1 MEMTIIDKIIIMFKY
16 IFSSFMGIELLLLS
30 LLLFIFTILNIKK
43 NNKIVKIVSI
53 ILCLAFLLGLIVSYH
68 NYALYCIDSFIKFLL
83 SYIYFPSMVMYF
95 FIMIL
100 VTIAIIVTIVSKKM
114 STSKKIVNSIVLS
127 IMYLCFM
134 CVASLAVTENLDLS
148 VAGNL
153 YKNETLLSFIQVSDL
168 LFFFWFEYTLL
179 YYFYKFLEYKLDKK
193 SS

>member
-1 MEMTIIDKIIIMFKY
+1 MEATIFDKISIILKY

-30 LLLFIFTILNIKK
+30 LLLFLFTILNIKK

-53 ILCLAFLLGLIVSYH
+53 ILCLAFVLGLLIAYHSY
-68 NYALYCIDSFIKFLL
+68 AVYCIDSFIKFIL

-95 FIMIL
+95 FIML
-100 VTIAIIVTIVSKKM
+100 VVTIAIVVTILSNKM
-114 STSKKIVNSIVLS
+114 SRSKKIINSVVLS

-134 CVASLAVTENLDLS
+134 CVASIAITNKLDLS
-148 VAGNL
+148 VMAQL
-153 YKNETLLSFIQVSDL
+153 YQNETLLSFIQISNL
-168 LFFFWFEYTLL
+168 LFSFWLEYTLL